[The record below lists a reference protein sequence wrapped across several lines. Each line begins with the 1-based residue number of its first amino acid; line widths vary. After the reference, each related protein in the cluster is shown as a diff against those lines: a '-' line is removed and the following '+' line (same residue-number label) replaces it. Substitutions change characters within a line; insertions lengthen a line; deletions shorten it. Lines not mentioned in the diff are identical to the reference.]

1 MGRTNRTRYAV
12 LGALSLGPRT
22 GYQVKKD
29 IESSVGHFWAESPGQ
44 LYPILK
50 ALVAEGLATVEDA
63 PSGGRS
69 RKVYSVTEAGLEVF
83 REWLCEP
90 PERTKGRNELL
101 LKLFF
106 ARQAGRDVAIEHLT
120 AAMNDAAGRAALLR
134 GIRTEVE
141 NEEPHPDKPY
151 FLLTIDFGV
160 RNAEAVRQWCAASIE
175 TLQNLDEA

>member
-1 MGRTNRTRYAV
+1 MRRG
-12 LGALSLGPRT
+12 G
-22 GYQVKKD
+22 
-29 IESSVGHFWAESPGQ
+29 
-44 LYPILK
+44 
-50 ALVAEGLATVEDA
+50 
-63 PSGGRS
+63 SGS
-69 RKVYSVTEAGLEVF
+69 
-83 REWLCEP
+83 
-90 PERTKGRNELL
+90 
-101 LKLFF
+101 